1 MAKITSYTYT
11 IRIGDDFRQ
20 KLTLKDKETGNPLNL
35 SGYSFKMEIR
45 ECKSNLDPILTL
57 ESPIGISGIG
67 IEIDDAINGNIFL
80 IISKNI
86 TKDLTDTNAVYD
98 LKWTTDVGQVTTILE
113 GNIQILETVT
123 K

>member
-35 SGYSFKMEIR
+35 SGYSFKMEIS

>member
-1 MAKITSYTYT
+1 
-11 IRIGDDFRQ
+11 
-20 KLTLKDKETGNPLNL
+20 
-35 SGYSFKMEIR
+35 MEIG

-57 ESPIGISGIG
+57 ESPLGISGIG